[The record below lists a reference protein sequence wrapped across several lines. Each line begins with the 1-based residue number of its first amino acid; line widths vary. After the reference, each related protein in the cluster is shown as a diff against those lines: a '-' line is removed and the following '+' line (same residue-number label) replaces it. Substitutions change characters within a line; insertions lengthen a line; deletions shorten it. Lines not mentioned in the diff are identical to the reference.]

1 MGEGW
6 KELFSWP
13 TSGEARHFVGGWEKH
28 HGRYYRSRGLGS
40 FGAAGRQDG
49 WQSPNRCLRHAVFTQ
64 RGKQRNTAGSMASLS
79 QPLPKRACSAILLP
93 SRDLREPVGGI
104 QSPGRRAG
112 NSAKQPFPF
121 PRPPKRAP
129 APSDWGWTW
138 VSHDSGRG
146 NSAVYWLRLETS
158 PRGAPSCTPVLVDG
172 PNLSRRGNRLRPR
185 TEVVIGEGYRKTQG
199 N

>member
-93 SRDLREPVGGI
+93 SRT
-104 QSPGRRAG
+104 SG
-112 NSAKQPFPF
+112 NP
-121 PRPPKRAP
+121 
-129 APSDWGWTW
+129 W
-138 VSHDSGRG
+138 
-146 NSAVYWLRLETS
+146 AVYRVRGGGLGTRPNNPSHFPALPRELRLPLTGAGPGS
-158 PRGAPSCTPVLVDG
+158 PM
-172 PNLSRRGNRLRPR
+172 
-185 TEVVIGEGYRKTQG
+185 TQG
-199 N
+199 AATAPFIGFGWKLHPEAPLPALQCL